1 MAMRIG
7 ADVGGTFT
15 DVVLEVDDDNSTSG
29 PKMFSTKVLTTYEA
43 PEQGIL
49 DGVRTVAAEAGANLA
64 DLDTFI
70 HGTTLATNALISRT
84 GARTALVTTD
94 GFRDT
99 IEMRTESRFE
109 QYDLNLVL
117 PAPLIQRSDRHVLR
131 ERLAAD
137 GTVLRPFDE
146 EEARGLVEAL
156 ADRPDD
162 EAYEAVAVGFI
173 HAYVDGTHERRF
185 RDLLLERLPDVAVSI
200 SSEVAPQMRE
210 FERFN
215 TACTNA
221 YLQPLM
227 ATYLHRLADDLAATG
242 ARCPVY
248 LIHSGGGLVSV
259 DTAARFPVRLVESGP
274 AGGAIFAADIA
285 ARHGLNRVLSYDMGG
300 TTAKIC
306 LIEDHTPRTAK
317 TFEVARTHRFTRGS
331 GMPIAIPVIE
341 MIEIG
346 AGGGSI
352 ATVDL
357 LGQIRVGPLSA
368 GAEPGPAAYGLGG
381 TEPTVSDANLVL
393 GRLSADTFG
402 APGVDLDGDAARTA
416 LDRVVGEALD
426 MDANT
431 AAVGVA
437 EVVDENMANAAR
449 VHAVENGKDVA
460 AFTMIAFGGGAPLH
474 AGRLCEKLGVD
485 ELLVPPGASVGSAI
499 GFLRAPF
506 AYEALRSHHATVDR
520 FDPAAVNAMLAE
532 LADEATTFVTEAVG
546 STGASV
552 DGLVLETERWAYMRY
567 AGQGWEIPVP
577 VDATPFDVVGG
588 ELLAN
593 KFEKAYEEFFGRAIA
608 GLAVEAIGWSVRVA
622 TPRATVHRVQRVAA
636 SRDVAPDRTRRVYD
650 AASDS
655 TTDAG
660 VVQRHALDVGDQVV
674 GPAVIVETQTTTLLS
689 STQRAVMQPDGCLL
703 VTRTD
708 GTDALEATT

>member
-1 MAMRIG
+1 M
-7 ADVGGTFT
+7 
-15 DVVLEVDDDNSTSG
+15 
-29 PKMFSTKVLTTYEA
+29 
-43 PEQGIL
+43 
-49 DGVRTVAAEAGANLA
+49 AAEAGANLGPLGHVHTRHHA
-64 DLDTFI
+64 
-70 HGTTLATNALISRT
+70 GKPNALISRT

-117 PAPLIQRSDRHVLR
+117 PAPLFQRSDRHVLR

>member
-15 DVVLEVDDDNSTSG
+15 DVVLEVEDDSTSG
-29 PKMFSTKVLTTYEA
+29 PEMFSTKVLTTYEA

-49 DGVRTVAAEAGANLA
+49 DGVRTVAAEASANLA

-146 EEARGLVEAL
+146 EEARLLVEAL

-285 ARHGLNRVLSYDMGG
+285 ARHGLGRVLSYDMGG

-402 APGVDLDGDAARTA
+402 APGVDLDDDAARTA

-577 VDATPFDVVGG
+577 VDATPFDAVGG

>member
-146 EEARGLVEAL
+146 DEARALVEAL
-156 ADRPDD
+156 AGRPES

-402 APGVDLDGDAARTA
+402 APGVDLDDDAARTA

-703 VTRTD
+703 VTRTN

>member
-285 ARHGLNRVLSYDMGG
+285 ARHGLDRVLSYDMGG

-381 TEPTVSDANLVL
+381 TKPTVSDANLVL

-402 APGVDLDGDAARTA
+402 APGVDLDDDAARTA

-426 MDANT
+426 MDTNT

-577 VDATPFDVVGG
+577 VDATPFDAMGG

-703 VTRTD
+703 VTRTN

>member
-15 DVVLEVDDDNSTSG
+15 DVVLEVEDDSTSG
-29 PKMFSTKVLTTYEA
+29 PEMFSTKVLTTYEA